1 MPAVRRKHPPGEDP
15 MRSLVE
21 RARGGD
27 AGALDELLRALQ
39 DDVYGLAVRMLWDP
53 HDAEDATQEILV
65 KVVTS
70 LDGFRGD
77 SSLRTWVYRV
87 AVNHLLSTRRR
98 RVERQGWTFE
108 RFAEDLAAG
117 LDPTAAAAPATPAEA
132 VLAEEVKIGCTLGK
146 LQCLDRPQRVA
157 YILGEVFD
165 LPSETAAAICETT
178 PAAYRKR
185 LSSARAKVRAFVARH
200 CGIVNPGAPLPLYA
214 TGRPCGPS
222 WQGRPGRANIRRPPH
237 PPRRTAH
244 RRGRCGDGRPPRC
257 RRPVPLP
264 PPLRRRQPRGPRS
277 HPRRHHA
284 GPQAPRRPLT
294 AVAARSNP
302 SPTEAGRSAQLRWG
316 RRVDRRGTR
325 RSSGWSAS

>member
-185 LSSARAKVRAFVARH
+185 LSRARAKVRAFVARH
-200 CGIVNPGAPLPLYA
+200 CGIVNPGAPCRCTRRA
-214 TGRPCGPS
+214 DAAVRAGRVDPAAPTFVGHPTL
-222 WQGRPGRANIRRPPH
+222 RAAPPIAAAVAEMEDLH
-237 PPRRTAH
+237 DAAA
-244 RRGRCGDGRPPRC
+244 
-257 RRPVPLP
+257 LF
-264 PPLRRRQPRGPRS
+264 RS
-277 HPRRHHA
+277 HPHFAAADHVAHA
-284 GPQAPRRPLT
+284 VTRVVTTQAPKLLEGP
-294 AVAARSNP
+294 
-302 SPTEAGRSAQLRWG
+302 
-316 RRVDRRGTR
+316 
-325 RSSGWSAS
+325 